1 MKLTWYGH
9 SCFMLESRAGT
20 VVFDPYADGFPRA
33 LGGRGHALI
42 AGKSA
47 PIVGR
52 VCMDQTL
59 CDVTAIPAAV
69 PRCEAVLIG
78 SGLDAAAVAGAAET
92 IPNEL
97 LSRLGV
103 RVQRVHR
110 MPS

>member
-1 MKLTWYGH
+1 M
-9 SCFMLESRAGT
+9 
-20 VVFDPYADGFPRA
+20 A
-33 LGGRGHALI
+33 LGGGWYSCK
-42 AGKSA
+42 KSYIVHQEEA
-47 PIVGR
+47 ARKMCIRDSVGR

-69 PRCEAVLIG
+69 PGCEAVLIG

-103 RVQRVHR
+103 RVQRVYR
-110 MPS
+110 MLS